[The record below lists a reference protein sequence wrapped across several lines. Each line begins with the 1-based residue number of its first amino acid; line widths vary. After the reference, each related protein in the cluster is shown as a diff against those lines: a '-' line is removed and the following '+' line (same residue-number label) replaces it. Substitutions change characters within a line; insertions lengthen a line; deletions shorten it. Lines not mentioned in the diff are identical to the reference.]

1 MTGVIEKTDEL
12 VEAIQQSI
20 EYLSY
25 NELKRFI
32 LREPGVKN
40 RLDSFRRALFSLHNS
55 AGSQPEDFEKLR
67 QEYCDVLEDS
77 RVMEYL
83 SAEQALIQ
91 MMRNIYGRLGMAVT
105 LDLDFP
111 GEEKEMNI

>member
-25 NELKRFI
+25 NELKQFI
-32 LREPGVKN
+32 TCESGMKERV
-40 RLDSFRRALFSLHNS
+40 DSFQKELFTLQNS
-55 AGSQPEDFEKLR
+55 DGPEPKDFEKLR
-67 QEYCDVLEDS
+67 QEYRDVLEDS

-83 SAEQALIQ
+83 SAEQALLQ
-91 MMRNIYGRLGMAVT
+91 MMRDIYGRLGNAVT
-105 LDLDFP
+105 LDLGFL
-111 GEEKEMNI
+111 GEVKE